1 MVRKHEIPETK
12 KTQEKKPKKQEPKT
26 VTADAVIRGDAV
38 PEKKG

>member
-12 KTQEKKPKKQEPKT
+12 KTGEKKPKGEVKG
-26 VTADAVIRGDAV
+26 DAVIRGDAR